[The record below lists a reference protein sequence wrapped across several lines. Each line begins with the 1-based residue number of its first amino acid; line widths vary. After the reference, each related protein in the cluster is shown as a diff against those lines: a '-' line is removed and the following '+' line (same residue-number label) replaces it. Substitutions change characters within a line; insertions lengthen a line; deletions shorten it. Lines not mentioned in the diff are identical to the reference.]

1 MSTRMSEMINGEEAA
16 ALGALQAGVGF
27 VTGYPGSPSK
37 DVFEALQRFARSS
50 PINDAPVPVRC
61 EWAANEKV
69 ALEMALGA
77 TLGGVPSLMCM
88 KSVGMNVALDAVMC
102 INQSGCPSP
111 LVILLGDDPGAWQS
125 QNEQDTRWLSL
136 MSELP
141 LLEPNTV
148 ADAAPVTRYA
158 FELSAREKLP
168 VIVRI
173 IRTFAHVEDEV
184 VLDGMSS
191 LTAGYG
197 SGNGDVYSVSQ
208 GSLTASLHSALR
220 EKNERIAQEW
230 EGLSF
235 NEVTNDDCE
244 SGVIAVGFGYYE
256 LQEAIAALA
265 GVDKSFSVL
274 KLTSSHPLPVKTITE
289 FLEGR
294 SGVAILEENEPVVE
308 MQVRAL
314 AQARGI
320 ASPIFGKLDGS
331 IPRGGEL
338 TPRRIGRV
346 LSRITVLDDEV
357 VENLPDPVREPGAGR
372 FCDGCPYPPF
382 YDALKEICEELGLT
396 YTAGSDPGCSVLALF
411 DPYEFLSIKH
421 SMGSSVNILRG
432 LASADPER
440 RCIAIVGDSD
450 LYHSALPG
458 IINAVHSGAN
468 MTVIVFDNSGA
479 AYTGCQPHPGM
490 SIRAAEGNGEAFHA
504 RASSV
509 TMERVLEAAGVAG
522 LWIESSKNGEALRAI
537 FREAL
542 TGEGVKVVVVREP
555 CPFAPIVMA
564 DGTVVEPSK
573 EGKIVGE

>member
-102 INQSGCPSP
+102 MNQSGCPSP

-158 FELSAREKLP
+158 FELSAREQLP

-184 VLDGMSS
+184 VLDGVSS

-314 AQARGI
+314 AQAHGI

-338 TPRRIGRV
+338 TPRRIGHV

-411 DPYEFLSIKH
+411 DPYKFLSIKH